1 MAKNIEFVQQRTIAT
16 RAAQVDLAAEWVWEE
31 KTVANWDTDLTL
43 LNTLM
48 EAEQDAEAAMLAS
61 RGETDAALDQL
72 HSLTGRCLRMAKNR
86 YRDDAARMA
95 VFYNLRAEAGS
106 RAGKLQEALEWESA
120 WEKTAATWSPLPNLT
135 LAAFKASR
143 LAAAAL
149 LEAYATKRT
158 QWESA
163 DAELD
168 SHGRALNGNCVA
180 WYEAATIVF
189 DVGTPAGDMIRSS
202 IPTTY
207 TPPSQ
212 PPSALQVASA
222 VPGPNGVLTIN
233 YVAGTGA
240 GATQLR
246 YELTGS
252 SPAGEFSQ
260 TNVATPPNQ
269 VVSNLPPGAT
279 LVLRTLAT
287 NSAGTT
293 IGPSVPLVMPAA

>member
-1 MAKNIEFVQQRTIAT
+1 M
-16 RAAQVDLAAEWVWEE
+16 
-31 KTVANWDTDLTL
+31 
-43 LNTLM
+43 
-48 EAEQDAEAAMLAS
+48 
-61 RGETDAALDQL
+61 
-72 HSLTGRCLRMAKNR
+72 
-86 YRDDAARMA
+86 
-95 VFYNLRAEAGS
+95 
-106 RAGKLQEALEWESA
+106 
-120 WEKTAATWSPLPNLT
+120 
-135 LAAFKASR
+135 
-143 LAAAAL
+143 
-149 LEAYATKRT
+149 
-158 QWESA
+158 
-163 DAELD
+163 
-168 SHGRALNGNCVA
+168 A

-252 SPAGEFSQ
+252 SPAGDFSQ